1 MEKQNI
7 LTVPHKVLYVPLNYM
22 NTNDEVM
29 TVPDNIQRIASE
41 DAITHT
47 DRLRDEMSANKLCRG
62 VSSEF
67 IEDALQRGSFLLY
80 IVKSKSPRTIEGIVI
95 VQEKDDA
102 LYIDL
107 ICGSNKYVG
116 VGTYLIDQVKVIA
129 SNMGKSKLTLKS
141 LTDSVGF
148 YLKRGF
154 ECDELCKMKMVLK
167 GGKRTRSVRR
177 HRRRLR
183 RTKGRKIL

>member
-1 MEKQNI
+1 
-7 LTVPHKVLYVPLNYM
+7 M
-22 NTNDEVM
+22 NTNDEVIP
-29 TVPDNIQRIASE
+29 VPANIQFIASE
-41 DAITHT
+41 DAIMHT
-47 DRLRDEMSANKLCRG
+47 DRLRDEMAANKLCRG

-107 ICGSNKYVG
+107 ICGSNNYVG

-129 SNMGKSKLTLKS
+129 SNMGKSKLTLRS

-148 YLKRGF
+148 YLKKGF
-154 ECDELCKMKMVLK
+154 ECDELCKMKLVLK
-167 GGKRTRSVRR
+167 GGKRGRR
-177 HRRRLR
+177 TRRRNR
-183 RTKGRKIL
+183 RTRVRKTPKSH